1 MNTYLYRVPAD
12 YILIDTVY
20 KHSLK
25 NVERKL
31 SKQGIPLTEIRYIFL
46 THTHDDHAGCLNEL
60 LSKYS
65 RQKQI
70 TFPLF

>member
-1 MNTYLYRVPAD
+1 M
-12 YILIDTVY
+12 IDTVY

-31 SKQGIPLTEIRYIFL
+31 SKQDIPLTEIRYIFL
-46 THTHDDHAGCLNEL
+46 THTQDDHTGYLNEL

>member
-1 MNTYLYRVPAD
+1 MNTYLYRVLAD
-12 YILIDTVY
+12 YILINTVY

-25 NVERKL
+25 NVEGKLRK
-31 SKQGIPLTEIRYIFL
+31 QDIPLTEIRYIFL
-46 THTHDDHAGCLNEL
+46 THTHDDHAGYLNEL